1 MLPRPDRFSR
11 SLRRGDAAARA
22 WRSEI
27 VTLGPA
33 RAAARLGAS
42 AAHHPDSAE
51 EGRARRDDTLT
62 NLFRRTWR
70 DFGIVVG
77 TFFISLFGFL
87 ICLPIFAVGV
97 ALSWAVVGL
106 FILVGALIVAGG
118 FARYHRS
125 LLVMAGYRLSR
136 PLYPLSRRGLR
147 GRLNRLGHAQSWR
160 DLLHV
165 LITFV
170 LSLLT
175 FPLAVA
181 WMAAGP
187 GGLTY
192 WFWSRYLPEGSPG
205 LAHLLGF
212 PGAMVD
218 VVTNTAIGAAF
229 LVTAPFILH
238 GLVALHAGIAHGVL
252 VDQKSELRQQVSDLT
267 FSRAAAG
274 DAELH
279 TLRKLERD
287 LHDGPQQRLV
297 RLGMDITSAQRR
309 LASDPARA
317 NDILDEAFRQS
328 QEALAE
334 IRTLSRGIAPPIL
347 TEQGLRAAITALAS
361 RGTVATTVDVPP
373 VQLSEAAQNAAY
385 FVIAESLANMEKHSQ
400 AQHCTI
406 EVRLEGEVAVLSVSD
421 DGVGGAAVGKG
432 HGLAGLVDRLSGVD
446 GTLDVTS
453 PVGGPTSVVATVP
466 LRPAGA

>member
-1 MLPRPDRFSR
+1 LT
-11 SLRRGDAAARA
+11 
-22 WRSEI
+22 I
-27 VTLGPA
+27 VTLGPL
-33 RAAARLGAS
+33 RAPRRPGTS
-42 AAHHPDSAE
+42 GEPQPEEIRGSAE
-51 EGRARRDDTLT
+51 QRPEEAAERRGRREDSLS
-62 NLFRRTWR
+62 NLVRRTWR

-87 ICLPIFAVGV
+87 ICLPMFVVGV

-118 FARYHRS
+118 FALYHRS
-125 LLVMAGYRLSR
+125 LLVMAGYQLDLL
-136 PLYPLSRRGLR
+136 PYPASPPGIR
-147 GRLNRLGHAQSWR
+147 GRLTRLGHAQSWR

-192 WFWSRYLPEGSPG
+192 WFWSRYLPDGSPG

-229 LVTAPFILH
+229 AVTAPFVIH

-252 VDQKSELRQQVSDLT
+252 VDQKSVLRQQVSDLT
-267 FSRAAAG
+267 VSRAAAG

-347 TEQGLRAAITALAS
+347 TERGLHAAITALAS
-361 RGTVATTVDVPP
+361 RGTVATTVDVPW
-373 VQLSEAAQNAAY
+373 VQLSEPAQNAAY
-385 FVIAESLANMEKHSQ
+385 YVIAESLANMEKHSH
-400 AQHCTI
+400 ADHCTI
-406 EVRLEGEVAVLSVSD
+406 EVRHDGETAVVSVVD
-421 DGVGGAAVGKG
+421 DGIGGAAVAKG

-446 GTLDVTS
+446 GTLHVTS
-453 PVGGPTSVVATVP
+453 PVGGPTQVVATLP
-466 LRPAGA
+466 LRPAGV

>member
-1 MLPRPDRFSR
+1 VNITAIGPTDDRF
-11 SLRRGDAAARA
+11 
-22 WRSEI
+22 
-27 VTLGPA
+27 
-33 RAAARLGAS
+33 GAS
-42 AAHHPDSAE
+42 PLEPEPQRQPVDDSLGNLVQRT
-51 EGRARRDDTLT
+51 GRH
-62 NLFRRTWR
+62 
-70 DFGIVVG
+70 FGFVVG
-77 TFFISLFGFL
+77 TFFVSLFGFL
-87 ICLPIFAVGV
+87 ICLPVFVVGT

-118 FARYHRS
+118 FARFHRS
-125 LLVMAGYRLSR
+125 LLANVGYDLHR
-136 PLYPLSRRGLR
+136 PIYPVGAPGLR
-147 GRLNRLGHAQSWR
+147 GRLRRLGHAQSWR

-165 LITFV
+165 LLTFV
-170 LSLLT
+170 ISLVT

-181 WMAAGP
+181 WTAAGP

-192 WFWSRYLPEGSPG
+192 WFWSRYLPDQRQG

-212 PGAMVD
+212 PGMLVD
-218 VVTNTAIGAAF
+218 VATNTAIGAAF
-229 LVTAPFILH
+229 LVTTPYLLH

-267 FSRAAAG
+267 YSRAAAG

-309 LASDPARA
+309 LATDPNRA

-361 RGTVATTVDVPP
+361 RGTVPTTVDVTPA
-373 VQLSEAAQNAAY
+373 QLSEAAQNAAY
-385 FVIAESLANMEKHSQ
+385 FVIAESLANMEKHSG
-400 AQHCTI
+400 AQECSV
-406 EVRLEGEVAVLSVSD
+406 EVRVRGAVVVLTVTD
-421 DGVGGAAVGKG
+421 DGVGGAAVAKG

-446 GTLDVTS
+446 GTLTVTS
-453 PVGGPTSVVATVP
+453 PQGGPTRVTATLPVS
-466 LRPAGA
+466 LSDA

>member
-1 MLPRPDRFSR
+1 VNITTARPADNEFVAPVLEEQRPKR
-11 SLRRGDAAARA
+11 PVD
-22 WRSEI
+22 
-27 VTLGPA
+27 
-33 RAAARLGAS
+33 
-42 AAHHPDSAE
+42 DSM
-51 EGRARRDDTLT
+51 G
-62 NLFRRTWR
+62 NLVRRTGR
-70 DFGIVVG
+70 DFGFVVG
-77 TFFISLFGFL
+77 TFFVSLFGFL
-87 ICLPIFAVGV
+87 ICLPIFVVG
-97 ALSWAVVGL
+97 AGLSWAVVGL

-118 FARYHRS
+118 FARFHRS
-125 LLVMAGYRLSR
+125 LLANVGYDLHR
-136 PLYPLSRRGLR
+136 PIYPVGAPGLR
-147 GRLNRLGHAQSWR
+147 GRLRRLGHAQSWR

-170 LSLLT
+170 LSLVT

-192 WFWSRYLPEGSPG
+192 WFWSRYLPEDRLG

-212 PGAMVD
+212 PGMLVD

-229 LVTAPFILH
+229 LVTAPYLLH

-309 LASDPARA
+309 LASDPAKA

-361 RGTVATTVDVPP
+361 RGTVPTSVDVPD

-385 FVIAESLANMEKHSQ
+385 FVIAESLANMEKHSG
-400 AQHCTI
+400 AASCAV
-406 EVRLEGEVAVLSVSD
+406 EVRLQGGVAVLNVHD
-421 DGVGGAAVGKG
+421 DGMGGAAVSKG

-446 GTLDVTS
+446 GTLIVSS
-453 PVGGPTSVVATVP
+453 PVGGPTQVTATVP
-466 LRPAGA
+466 IAVADA

>member
-1 MLPRPDRFSR
+1 MII
-11 SLRRGDAAARA
+11 AAM
-22 WRSEI
+22 
-27 VTLGPA
+27 
-33 RAAARLGAS
+33 GA
-42 AAHHPDSAE
+42 AE
-51 EGRARRDDTLT
+51 EAYVASPTGADARRRRHEDSLS
-62 NLFRRTWR
+62 NLVRRTGR
-70 DFGIVVG
+70 DFGFVVG
-77 TFFISLFGFL
+77 TFFVALFGFL
-87 ICLPIFAVGV
+87 ICLPIFVVGV
-97 ALSWAVVGL
+97 GLSWAVVGL

-118 FARYHRS
+118 FARFHRQ
-125 LLVMAGYRLSR
+125 LLAIVGYELNS
-136 PLYPLSRRGLR
+136 PIYPVTGKGLR
-147 GRLNRLGHAQSWR
+147 GRLRRLGHAQSWR

-170 LSLLT
+170 ISLVT
-175 FPLAVA
+175 MPLAVA
-181 WMAAGP
+181 WVAAGP

-192 WFWSRYLPEGSPG
+192 WFWSRYLPSSRQGI
-205 LAHLLGF
+205 AHLLGF
-212 PGAMVD
+212 PGELVD

-229 LVTAPFILH
+229 LVTAPYLVH

-267 FSRAAAG
+267 SSRAAAG

-309 LASDPARA
+309 LSTDPAKA
-317 NDILDEAFRQS
+317 NDILNEAFRQS

-361 RGTVATTVDVPP
+361 RGTVPTTVDVPP
-373 VQLSEAAQNAAY
+373 VQLAEATQNAAY
-385 FVIAESLANMEKHSQ
+385 FVIAESLANMEKHSG
-400 AQHCTI
+400 ALECAV
-406 EVRLEGEVAVLSVSD
+406 EVRVVDHAAVLTISD
-421 DGVGGAAVGKG
+421 DGVGGAAVAKG

-446 GTLDVTS
+446 GALIVSSPPGGPTQVTATLPLAGATTS
-453 PVGGPTSVVATVP
+453 PVVS
-466 LRPAGA
+466 